1 MKGGFGA
8 LGGYFASLMVYAA
21 VGGAAALVEW
31 AAFYATLELADLHY
45 LVAALIGFVF
55 ATWVNYLLSA
65 RYAFIRKEARAG
77 VELTKVYLVSLLA
90 LVVNLGVTI
99 ALVELVAAHP
109 MAAKVA
115 GTGCGF
121 VLNFAGRQLW
131 VFDARPR
138 HRLSEWLKR

>member
-1 MKGGFGA
+1 VKYFG
-8 LGGYFASLMVYAA
+8 SLLVYGA

-31 AAFYATLELADLHY
+31 ASFYAALELADLHY

-77 VELTKVYLVSLLA
+77 VELTKVYVVSLLA
-90 LVVNLGVTI
+90 LIVNLGATI

-109 MAAKVA
+109 MAAKVV

-121 VLNFAGRQLW
+121 LLNFAGRQLW
-131 VFDARPR
+131 VFDSRPR
-138 HRLSEWLKR
+138 HRLSEWLRR

>member
-1 MKGGFGA
+1 MK
-8 LGGYFASLMVYAA
+8 YFASLLVYGA

-31 AAFYATLELADLHY
+31 AAFYIALELADFHY

-65 RYAFIRKEARAG
+65 RYAFIRKQARAG
-77 VELTKVYLVSLLA
+77 VELTKVYVVSSLA

-99 ALVELVAAHP
+99 ALVEVLAAHP
-109 MAAKVA
+109 MAAKIA

-121 VLNFAGRQLW
+121 LLNFAGRQLW
-131 VFDARPR
+131 VFDSRPR
-138 HRLSEWLKR
+138 HQLSDWLKR

>member
-1 MKGGFGA
+1 VK
-8 LGGYFASLMVYAA
+8 YFASLVVYAG

-31 AAFYATLELADLHY
+31 GAFYAALELAGFHY
-45 LVAALIGFVF
+45 LAAALVGFVF

-77 VELTKVYLVSLLA
+77 VELTKVYVVSTLA

-109 MAAKVA
+109 LAAKVM

-121 VLNFAGRQLW
+121 LLNFAGRQLW
-131 VFDARPR
+131 VFDTRPR
-138 HRLSEWLKR
+138 HRLSDWLRR